1 MILVSACLVGINCRY
16 DGSNLF
22 NSDLFKKV
30 KEKGFIPVCPEQL
43 GGLPTP
49 RPCSSIKNGTGV
61 EVIAGKARVVDFNGK
76 DVTKEF
82 LKGAQ
87 ESLKIAKLL
96 GVKKAILKENSP
108 SCGVDIT
115 HSNFKKVKGTGVFTA
130 MLKNEGIK
138 IISEYKGSKLSQNII
153 LRNHNYI

>member
-16 DGSNLF
+16 DGSNLL
-22 NSDLFKKV
+22 NNDLLKKIKAEDYV
-30 KEKGFIPVCPEQL
+30 PVCPEQL

-49 RPCSSIKNGTGV
+49 RPRSSIQNGTGV
-61 EVIAGKARVVDFNGK
+61 EVIAGKAKVMDFNGN

-82 LKGAQ
+82 LEGAH
-87 ESLKIAKLL
+87 ESLKIAKFV

-108 SCGVDIT
+108 SCGVDFT
-115 HSNFKKVKGTGVFTA
+115 HSNFKKVKGTGIFTA

-138 IISEYKGSKLSQNII
+138 IFSEYTFEEI
-153 LRNHNYI
+153 

>member
-16 DGSNLF
+16 DGSNLL
-22 NSDLFKKV
+22 NDDVLKKV
-30 KEKGFIPVCPEQL
+30 KEEGYVPVCPEQL

-49 RPCSSIKNGTGV
+49 RLRSSIQNGTGV
-61 EVIAGKARVVDFNGK
+61 EVIAGKAKAININGK

-87 ESLKIAKLL
+87 ESVKIAKLM

-108 SCGVDIT
+108 SCGVDFT
-115 HSNFKKVKGTGVFTA
+115 HSNFKKVKGSGVFTV
-130 MLKNEGIK
+130 MLRREGIK
-138 IISEYKGSKLSQNII
+138 IFSEHTVEEI
-153 LRNHNYI
+153 

>member
-16 DGSNLF
+16 DGSNIF
-22 NSDLFKKV
+22 NDELLKKFKA
-30 KEKGFIPVCPEQL
+30 EDFIPVCPERL

-49 RPCSSIKNGTGV
+49 RPSASIKNATGA
-61 EVIAGKARVVDFNGK
+61 EVIAGKAKVIDDNGK

-87 ESLKIAKLL
+87 ESLKIAKIV

-108 SCGVDIT
+108 SCGV
-115 HSNFKKVKGTGVFTA
+115 NFTDSDFNKVKGTGVFTA
-130 MLKNEGIK
+130 MLKSEGIK
-138 IISEYKGSKLSQNII
+138 IFSEYNFEEA
-153 LRNHNYI
+153 